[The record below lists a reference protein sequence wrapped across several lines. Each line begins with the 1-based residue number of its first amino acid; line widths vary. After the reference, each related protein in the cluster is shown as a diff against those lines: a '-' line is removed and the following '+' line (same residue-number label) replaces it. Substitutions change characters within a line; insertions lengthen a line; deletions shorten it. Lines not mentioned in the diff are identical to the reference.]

1 LASTHPVTTEQQMI
15 PIIAIDGPTASG
27 KGTVAQ
33 AVAKELGFHYLDSG
47 ALYRLVGLASKQ
59 ANVEFSQHQ
68 QLAQLSLGLQIEFK
82 ENQVFLNQK
91 DVTEAIRT
99 EEMGQRASS
108 VGAIPAVREALFSLQ
123 KGFLKPPGLVAD
135 GRDMATVIFPE
146 AELKVF
152 LTATPQ
158 IRAQRRYK
166 QLIAKGISAN
176 IDILTQ
182 DLVERD
188 LRDTQRETAPLVQSE
203 DAFLLD
209 TSNQTI
215 EEAVKQIIVWYRTVK

>member
-1 LASTHPVTTEQQMI
+1 MM

-47 ALYRLVGLASKQ
+47 ALYRIVGLASQQ

-68 QLAQLSLGLQIEFK
+68 QLGKMCLGLQIEFVG
-82 ENQVFLNQK
+82 NQVFLNQK

-123 KGFLKPPGLVAD
+123 KGFLKEPGLVAD
-135 GRDMATVIFPE
+135 GRDMGSVIFPE
-146 AELKVF
+146 AKLKVF

-209 TSNQTI
+209 TSNKTI
-215 EEAVKQIIVWYRTVK
+215 EAAVQQIIVWYQSVK

>member
-1 LASTHPVTTEQQMI
+1 MI

-68 QLAQLSLGLQIEFK
+68 QLAQLSLGLQIKFK

>member
-1 LASTHPVTTEQQMI
+1 MI

-82 ENQVFLNQK
+82 ENQVYLNQK

-135 GRDMATVIFPE
+135 GRDMGTVIFPE

-152 LTATPQ
+152 LTAIPQ

-209 TSNQTI
+209 TSTKTI
-215 EEAVKQIIVWYRTVK
+215 EEAVHQIIVWYRTVK